1 MFSLKQIQIMQ
12 LSINTLSELADYYH
26 YSFNQKGSNI
36 VALYKGKLITSDWI
50 DDRKLSDSDIVVPLR
65 EKHFSNFS
73 QSNMGDVINLQPL
86 LTDSEK
92 LIQKL
97 FEIAN
102 DSDDISLN
110 ETVVTRVNYLESG
123 IVLSNHYFDPSSSDF
138 EFVSLT
144 DLISIDGSNS

>member
-12 LSINTLSELADYYH
+12 LSIITFSEFADSYG
-26 YSFNQKGSNI
+26 YSFKHKGSNI

-50 DDRKLSDSDIVVPLR
+50 DDRKLSDSDVVVPLR

-73 QSNMGDVINLQPL
+73 QSNMGDIINLQPL

-92 LIQKL
+92 LLNKL
-97 FEIAN
+97 FDIAN
-102 DSDDISLN
+102 DCDEIPLN
-110 ETVVTRVNYLESG
+110 KPVVTRVNYLESG
-123 IVLSNHYFDPSSSDF
+123 TILSNHYFDPESSEF

-144 DLISIDGSNS
+144 D